1 MERGE
6 EISMELKSE
15 PMNALLSNPPKWMVG
30 SGSGMFLLVLL
41 VTLLLTWFIQYPDEV
56 SGDITV
62 TTSQAPIELSNQS
75 YVQLKSLNV
84 TEKQQVHQGDLIAQF
99 DTQAKSEDILQALT
113 YLDKLEKLTAP
124 FPEQIPGFGQEVQL
138 GTFQEQWTRFL
149 FLIHEW
155 NRIHAENAGANELR
169 FIQQEISFREQ
180 LQSITNRKI
189 RLSEADYLL
198 VEEQVAGSERLAEQ
212 RVVSKQSLV
221 EEKRS
226 RNQVMKEVEGQK
238 EQHVQ
243 NLIALNSL
251 RKEKLRLE
259 HAARAEESQQ
269 MSEIRISIT
278 ALRTAFRNWEK
289 NALWIAPCAGKVLF
303 NKMLQVNR
311 FYKPHEASIILV
323 PEGSGYQ
330 GLASVVSSGAG
341 KLAVGQKAFVELVD
355 YPKTEF
361 GMLEGKVT
369 SMTQIDKEGKYEVKI
384 RLVNQLKTTYN
395 KLIPAK
401 AQFKGKVKII
411 TKDKRLLARFFEKLT
426 DLIK

>member
-124 FPEQIPGFGQEVQL
+124 FPEQIPGFSQEMQL

-189 RLSEADYLL
+189 WLSEADYLL

-221 EEKRS
+221 EEKLS

-289 NALWIAPCAGKVLF
+289 NALWIVPCSGKVLF

-323 PEGSGYQ
+323 PEGNGYQ

-384 RLVNQLKTTYN
+384 CLVNQLKTTYN